1 MIISGFSGVQPR
13 IGVRAKAR
21 PGMTNSYAAPSS
33 ISENLSYAGGHT
45 RYELARG
52 KLRAIVIGL
61 RHCHAALQCPPFLYL
76 QSSGTTKMSKPTKL
90 FDTYKLG
97 PLTLPNRFVMAP
109 LTRNRAVAGLVPSP
123 LAIEYYGQRASAGLL
138 ISEAS
143 QISQQG
149 QGYQDTP
156 GIYSREQIAGWRKV
170 TDRVHGRGGRIF
182 LQAWHV
188 GRISHTSLQVN
199 DGAPVAP
206 SAIRAKGKTFVNNTF
221 TDISEPRAL
230 ALEEIPGIIESF
242 KRGAAN
248 AIEAGF
254 DGVEI
259 HGANGYLLDQFAK
272 DGTNKRTDA
281 YGGSIE
287 NRAKLMLEVSRV
299 VSAEIGAER
308 TGIRI
313 SPVTP
318 ANDVSDSNPQPLFDY
333 IVDHLNALK
342 LVYIHVIEGATG
354 GPRDVAPFDYG
365 SLRKRFK
372 GAYIANNGYDFELAT
387 KVLAANEADLIA
399 FGKPFIS
406 NPDLVE
412 RLKQGA
418 PLNAPDKATFYGG
431 GAKGYTDYPAL
442 DNVLDA
448 AQ

>member
-1 MIISGFSGVQPR
+1 
-13 IGVRAKAR
+13 
-21 PGMTNSYAAPSS
+21 
-33 ISENLSYAGGHT
+33 
-45 RYELARG
+45 
-52 KLRAIVIGL
+52 
-61 RHCHAALQCPPFLYL
+61 
-76 QSSGTTKMSKPTKL
+76 MSQPTKL
-90 FDTYKLG
+90 FEPCKLG
-97 PLTLPNRFVMAP
+97 PITLPNRLVMAP

-138 ISEAS
+138 ITEAS

-156 GIYSREQIAGWRKV
+156 GIYSKEQVAGWRKV
-170 TDRVHGRGGRIF
+170 TERVHARGGRIF
-182 LQAWHV
+182 IQIWHV
-188 GRISHTSLQVN
+188 GRVSHVDLQEN
-199 DGAPVAP
+199 KQPPVAP
-206 SAIRAKGKTFVNNTF
+206 SAIRAKGKTFVGGTF
-221 TDISEPRAL
+221 ADISEPRAL

-242 KRGAAN
+242 KRATAN
-248 AIEAGF
+248 ALAAGF

-287 NRAKLMLEVSRV
+287 NRARLMLEVAKV
-299 VSAEIGAER
+299 VAAEAGSER

-318 ANDVSDSNPQPLFDY
+318 SNDISDSDPQPLFEH
-333 IVDHLNALK
+333 IVERLNALK
-342 LVYIHVIEGATG
+342 LVYIHLVEGATG
-354 GPRDVAPFDYG
+354 GARDIAPFDYG

-387 KVLAANEADLIA
+387 RVLATDQADLIA
-399 FGKPFIS
+399 FGKPFLA

-412 RLKQGA
+412 RLKRGA

-442 DNVLDA
+442 GEALDA

>member
-1 MIISGFSGVQPR
+1 
-13 IGVRAKAR
+13 
-21 PGMTNSYAAPSS
+21 
-33 ISENLSYAGGHT
+33 
-45 RYELARG
+45 
-52 KLRAIVIGL
+52 
-61 RHCHAALQCPPFLYL
+61 
-76 QSSGTTKMSKPTKL
+76 MSTKL
-90 FDTYKLG
+90 FDSFRLG
-97 PLTLPNRFVMAP
+97 KLTLPNRLVMAP
-109 LTRNRAVAGLVPSP
+109 LTRNRALAGLVPNP
-123 LAIEYYGQRASAGLL
+123 LAVEYYGQRASAGLL
-138 ISEAS
+138 VSEAT
-143 QISQQG
+143 QVSQQG

-156 GIYSREQIAGWRKV
+156 GIYSKEQVAGWRNV
-170 TDRVHGRGGRIF
+170 TDHVHERGGHIF

-188 GRISHTSLQVN
+188 GRISHTSLQPN
-199 DGAPVAP
+199 GGAPVAP
-206 SAIRAKGKTFVNNTF
+206 SAIRAKTKTFVNNAF
-221 TDISEPRAL
+221 TEVSEPRAL
-230 ALEEIPGIIESF
+230 DLSEIPEIIDSY

-254 DGVEI
+254 DGVEV

-287 NRAKLMLEVSRV
+287 NRAKLMLEVSQAV
-299 VSAEIGAER
+299 VGEIGAER

-333 IVDHLNALK
+333 IVDRLNALK

-354 GPRDVAPFDYG
+354 GPRDVTPFDYD

-399 FGKPFIS
+399 FGKLYIA

-412 RLKQGA
+412 RLKKGA
-418 PLNAPDKATFYGG
+418 PLNEPDKATFYGG
-431 GAKGYTDYPAL
+431 GTKGYTDYPT
-442 DNVLDA
+442 LDA
-448 AQ
+448 ALDPAQ

>member
-1 MIISGFSGVQPR
+1 
-13 IGVRAKAR
+13 
-21 PGMTNSYAAPSS
+21 
-33 ISENLSYAGGHT
+33 
-45 RYELARG
+45 
-52 KLRAIVIGL
+52 
-61 RHCHAALQCPPFLYL
+61 
-76 QSSGTTKMSKPTKL
+76 MSTPTKL
-90 FDTYKLG
+90 FEPYKLR
-97 PLTLPNRFVMAP
+97 PLTLPNRLVMAP
-109 LTRNRAVAGLVPSP
+109 LTRNRAVAGMVPSP

-138 ISEAS
+138 VTEAS
-143 QISQQG
+143 QVSQQG

-156 GIYSREQIAGWRKV
+156 GIYSKEQVAGWRKV
-170 TDRVHGRGGRIF
+170 TDRVHERGGRIF
-182 LQAWHV
+182 IQIWHV
-188 GRISHTSLQVN
+188 GRISHTSLQPN

-206 SAIRAKGKTFVNNTF
+206 SAIRAKGKTFVGGTF

-242 KRGAAN
+242 KRGTAN
-248 AIEAGF
+248 ALAAGF

-272 DGTNKRTDA
+272 DGTNKRT
-281 YGGSIE
+281 
-287 NRAKLMLEVSRV
+287 
-299 VSAEIGAER
+299 
-308 TGIRI
+308 GIRI

-318 ANDVSDSNPQPLFDY
+318 ANDVSDSHPQPLFDY

-342 LVYIHVIEGATG
+342 LVYIHVVEGATG

-372 GAYIANNGYDFELAT
+372 GAYVANNGYDFELAT

-412 RLKQGA
+412 RLQKGA
-418 PLNAPDKATFYGG
+418 PLSEPDKATFYGG

-442 DNVLDA
+442 GEALEA

>member
-1 MIISGFSGVQPR
+1 MS
-13 IGVRAKAR
+13 
-21 PGMTNSYAAPSS
+21 TSS
-33 ISENLSYAGGHT
+33 QLLE
-45 RYELARG
+45 
-52 KLRAIVIGL
+52 
-61 RHCHAALQCPPFLYL
+61 P
-76 QSSGTTKMSKPTKL
+76 
-90 FDTYKLG
+90 YKLG
-97 PLTLPNRFVMAP
+97 PITLPNRLVMAP
-109 LTRNRAVAGLVPSP
+109 LTRNRAVAGMVPSP
-123 LAIEYYGQRASAGLL
+123 LAVEYYGQRASAGLL
-138 ISEAS
+138 ITEAS

-156 GIYSREQIAGWRKV
+156 GIYSKDQVAGWRKV
-170 TDRVHGRGGRIF
+170 TERVHGRGGRIF
-182 LQAWHV
+182 IQIWHV
-188 GRISHTSLQVN
+188 GRISHTSLQPN
-199 DGAPVAP
+199 GGAPVAP
-206 SAIRAKGKTFVNNTF
+206 SAIRAKGKTFVGGTF

-230 ALEEIPGIIESF
+230 ALEEIPGIVDDF
-242 KRGAAN
+242 RRATVN

-272 DGTNKRTDA
+272 NGANTRTDS

-287 NRAKLMLEVSRV
+287 NRARLMLEVAKAVASE
-299 VSAEIGAER
+299 AGPER

-318 ANDVSDSNPQPLFDY
+318 SNDISDTNPQPLFEH

-372 GAYIANNGYDFELAT
+372 GSYIANNGYDFALAN
-387 KVLAANEADLIA
+387 KVLAAKEADLIA
-399 FGKPFIS
+399 FGKLFIA

-412 RLKQGA
+412 RLQRGA

-442 DNVLDA
+442 SEALA